1 MTKNDIVRSTVAF
14 GLGAVLLLAAPTR
27 ASADT
32 YPAKPIRFLVGFA
45 PGGVN
50 DLVARALAARLS
62 PRLTQQ
68 VVVENRPGAGG
79 NIATELVARAAPDG
93 YTMLLGSVASL
104 AMSPALHGK
113 VPFDPIG
120 DFAPIAQVVGVST
133 LIAVH
138 PSTPARSLKEFV
150 ALAKKQPGKLNFGS
164 SGHGNLG
171 HFAGEMFKANTGIDI
186 VQIPYKGGNE
196 AMMGL
201 LGGSIDILFPSVN
214 EAQSHVASGGAK
226 AIGVMSDQRT
236 PLMPDVP
243 TLREQGINNAELAS
257 WNGIVA
263 PAGTP
268 PAVVTWLNEAL
279 NDILVSPAGVDTMK
293 RFGTSRIGGS
303 VADFRNR
310 LETENIV
317 WTKLIATAGIE
328 KAE

>member
-1 MTKNDIVRSTVAF
+1 LFTIVR
-14 GLGAVLLLAAPTR
+14 AVLLAALLLAAP
-27 ASADT
+27 AWAQG
-32 YPAKPIRFLVGFA
+32 YPDHPVKIVVPYPPGGGTDAFARFLAEQLSQKSPHRFLVENI
-45 PGGVN
+45 GGAN
-50 DLVARALAARLS
+50 GGIGTASAAGAR
-62 PRLTQQ
+62 
-68 VVVENRPGAGG
+68 
-79 NIATELVARAAPDG
+79 PDG
-93 YTMLLGSVASL
+93 YTLLIASPGTL
-104 AMSPALHGK
+104 LVNPQIYKGARYRLSS
-113 VPFDPIG
+113 FDPV
-120 DFAPIAQVVGVST
+120 IALSNFTNLVVVSPKLGVNTASE
-133 LIAVH
+133 L
-138 PSTPARSLKEFV
+138 V

-186 VQIPYKGGNE
+186 VHIPYKGGNE

-303 VADFRNR
+303 VADFRKR